1 LTAPEWLPLRP
12 DLAGQSAYGAPQL
25 DVPVQ
30 LNTNENPYPPS
41 PALVQAITDA
51 VAEVAGTLNRYPDR
65 DAAALREDLARYLGH
80 GLTAGQVWAANGSN
94 EIIQQLLQAFGGPG
108 AVALGFEPSYSM
120 HPLIALATCT
130 PWVQGARDSDFGLD
144 PGRAVGVIAAQRPAV
159 TFLTSPNN
167 PTGAALPIEVIDAVC
182 AAAPGIVVVDEAY
195 GEFARDGTP
204 SALTLLGRHPRLVV
218 TRTMS
223 KAFALAGARV
233 GYLAADP
240 EVIRALLL
248 VRLPYHLSAVTQA
261 VARAALRHKD
271 EPLATVQAIRAER
284 DALVSWLRSRRLAVA
299 DSDANFVLFGEFT
312 DRRAVWQALLD
323 RGVLIRETG
332 PAAWLRVSVGTPA
345 EMAAFKE
352 ALDEALDETQGAGPG
367 WAQRPAGA
375 LGSTGKGA

>member
-1 LTAPEWLPLRP
+1 LTTPEWLPLRP
-12 DLAGQSAYGAPQL
+12 DLAGMTAYGAPQL

-41 PALVQAITDA
+41 PALVRALTDA

-65 DAAALREDLARYLGH
+65 DAVALREDLAGYLGH
-80 GLTAGQVWAANGSN
+80 GLAPGNVWAANGSN

-130 PWVQGARDSDFGLD
+130 PWVQGARDTDFGLD
-144 PGRAVGVIAAQRPAV
+144 AGRAVGVIRAEQPAV

-167 PTGAALPIEVIDAVC
+167 PTGASLPIEVIDAVC
-182 AAAPGIVVVDEAY
+182 AAAPGMVVVDEAY
-195 GEFARDGTP
+195 AEFARDGTP
-204 SALTLLGRHPRLVV
+204 SALTLLAKHPRLVV

-233 GYLAADP
+233 GYLAAHP
-240 EVIRALLL
+240 EVLRALLL

-261 VARAALRHKD
+261 VARAALAHRA
-271 EPLATVQAIRAER
+271 EPLATVKTIRMQR
-284 DALVSWLRSRRLAVA
+284 NALVIWLRSRGLAVA
-299 DSDANFVLFGEFT
+299 DSDANFVLFGEFA
-312 DRRAVWQALLD
+312 DRHAVWQALLD

-332 PAAWLRVSVGTPA
+332 PPPWLRVSVGTPE
-345 EMAAFKE
+345 EMTAFRA
-352 ALDEALDETQGAGPG
+352 ALDEVLDEMPGAGLAG
-367 WAQRPAGA
+367 AHSPAGERA
-375 LGSTGKGA
+375 RT